1 MKQYQREFIEFCLE
15 KNVLKFGE
23 FKLKSGRVSPY
34 FFNAGLFNDGQSIAK
49 LGEFYAAALHDMLQ
63 SGDASTTNAK
73 IDCLFGPAYKG
84 ITLVCA
90 TAATMYN
97 KYQINLPYVYNRKEA
112 KDHGE
117 GGQLVGAPLKGNILV
132 IDDVITAGTA
142 IREVIQLIEREAS
155 KSADEDNVPKLTT
168 VLIALD
174 RKERGSDGGIGA
186 IEELQQKHGIK
197 IISIVSI
204 ADVVEYLQTSD
215 PVRYKASI
223 DSIMQ
228 YRREYGTA

>member
-1 MKQYQREFIEFCLE
+1 MKQYQRDFIEFCLE

-23 FKLKSGRVSPY
+23 FNLKSGRVSPY
-34 FFNAGLFNDGQSIAK
+34 FFNTGLFNDGQSIAK
-49 LGEFYAAALHDMLQ
+49 LGEFYAAALYDMLQ
-63 SGDASTTNAK
+63 SSDTSTTSGE

-155 KSADEDNVPKLTT
+155 KSADEGDKPKLTT

-197 IISIVSI
+197 VISIVSI

-215 PVRYKASI
+215 PVRYKSSI